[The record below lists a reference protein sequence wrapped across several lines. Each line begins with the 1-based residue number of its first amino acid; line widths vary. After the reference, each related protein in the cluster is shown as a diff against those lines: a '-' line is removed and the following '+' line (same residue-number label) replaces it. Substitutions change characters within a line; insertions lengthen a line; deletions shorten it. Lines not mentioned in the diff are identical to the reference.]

1 VKDPHCRRA
10 GEVSDPVGF
19 TAETG
24 SVAATSPR
32 ATRIL
37 VVDDTAASARL
48 LQGLLE
54 IQGYLPIVAATGAEA
69 LDAVA
74 REEPDLVLLDLL
86 LPDLDGH
93 EVCRRLRED
102 PATRFLPVIVLTA
115 AGDAERVKALEAG
128 ADDFLSKP
136 IDHPELLARVR
147 SLLRIKRYHDQIESQ
162 AADLEMLNKDL
173 EQRVADQVTELSRLS
188 RLRRFFPSSVA
199 DRIAGA
205 DEEWLLGTHR
215 REVAVLYCEL
225 RGFTAFV
232 QSAEPEEVMASLRE
246 FHLEAGEC
254 VRRHGATVGP
264 ISGDGFMVFLN
275 DPVPCAAPALTAVL
289 LAENL
294 REESS
299 RLLQRWRDDGNE
311 FGVGQ
316 GIALGYATLG
326 LLGVED
332 RLEYGPVGSVV
343 HLASRLCEHATS
355 GEILISQSV
364 RTQLE
369 EAHPCERLGPLT
381 LRGFPAPVTAW
392 RLGVGG
398 AAGVDRLSSE
408 AVGPLVP
415 RIPEPP
421 GPNVPAARAESAAPA
436 APAENAFVRQDED
449 WTLIYRGTGV
459 RLRDSKG
466 LGYIAVLM
474 SRRGHEVH
482 VFDLAGLS
490 TANSVALRADGGP
503 VIDEQA
509 KEAYRRRLIDLEAER
524 DEARDW
530 GDLERASRV
539 DEEMN
544 FLTHELTTAFGLGG
558 RPRKADNPSERI
570 RKAVTNRI
578 RQSLSKIE
586 SVHPE
591 LGRHL
596 SNSIRTGTFCSY
608 APEDEIEWTV

>member
-1 VKDPHCRRA
+1 
-10 GEVSDPVGF
+10 VSDPVGF
-19 TAETG
+19 AAETG
-24 SVAATSPR
+24 SVAETSLRP
-32 ATRIL
+32 ARIL

-74 REEPDLVLLDLL
+74 REQPDLVLLDLL

-147 SLLRIKRYHDQIESQ
+147 SLLRIKRYHDRIESQ
-162 AADLEMLNKDL
+162 AADLEMLNKHL

-232 QSAEPEEVMASLRE
+232 QSAEPEDVIASLRE
-246 FHLEAGEC
+246 FHMEAGEC

-264 ISGDGFMVFLN
+264 ILGDGFMVFLN

-299 RLLQRWRDDGNE
+299 QLLQRWRDDGNE

-316 GIALGYATLG
+316 GIAIGYATLG

-364 RTQLE
+364 RTQLG
-369 EAHPCERLGPLT
+369 EAHPCERLDPLT

-392 RLGVGG
+392 RLG
-398 AAGVDRLSSE
+398 AGESGVVERLSSE
-408 AVGPLVP
+408 AVDPFLP
-415 RIPEPP
+415 PIP
-421 GPNVPAARAESAAPA
+421 GPQGLQAPEVPQRAD
-436 APAENAFVRQDED
+436 NAFVRQDED
-449 WTLIYRGTGV
+449 WTLTYRGTGV
-459 RLRDSKG
+459 RMRDSKG

-503 VIDEQA
+503 IIDEQA
-509 KEAYRRRLIDLEAER
+509 KEAYRRRLIDLEVER

-544 FLTHELTTAFGLGG
+544 FLTHELTAAFGLGG

-578 RQSLSKIE
+578 RQSLTKIE

-596 SNSIRTGTFCSY
+596 SNSVRTGTFCSY